1 MTLNAAGTS
10 LVPASSG
17 QEAFDSFDD
26 ESALLDFVD
35 EDEEVSD
42 TTGAFD
48 LDVSAFRVPAAPP
61 VPLP

>member
-1 MTLNAAGTS
+1 

-35 EDEEVSD
+35 EDEEVSGV
-42 TTGAFD
+42 TGAFD
-48 LDVSAFRVPAAPP
+48 SGVSALRVPAAPP